1 MNLLAASNV
10 GTDFVSG
17 VQSVLSGICKWF
29 TDVFTAIGNIL
40 YTPGSGDTAGSLTI
54 IGWIFAIIV
63 GLSVVGFG
71 IRFVMKLVSK
81 IRAKD

>member
-1 MNLLAASNV
+1 M

-17 VQSVLSGICKWF
+17 VQSVLTGILKWF
-29 TDVFTAIGNIL
+29 TDVFATIGDII
-40 YTPGSGDTAGSLTI
+40 YTPGSGETAGSLTA
-54 IGWIFAIIV
+54 IGWVLAIVV

-81 IRAKD
+81 IKARD